1 MCVCARACECARVLL
16 IVAIHTNL
24 GVQLFRQYSHGAFG
38 DFGKSMYT
46 MFGITTMDGWQ
57 ELVTL
62 RCFPKWF

>member
-1 MCVCARACECARVLL
+1 MLL

-24 GVQLFRQYSHGAFG
+24 GVQLFRQYSHGAFV

-62 RCFPKWF
+62 GCFPMWF